1 MTGGMVKMGM
11 EAVKMGVGAATKIA
25 AASKQRNANILAN
38 RAGIV
43 QQNMAKKQLANTL
56 NPMGNAATQAAV
68 NAMQGNLD
76 ASAAQNSAMNAV
88 TGATDEM
95 ALAQNQQQGNIIS
108 SVYADIAKNASNAYS
123 GALQGVADSES
134 NLLKVRSAQKAA
146 QAAQLNKAGDNALG
160 AVKGDNIVEGL
171 KGVGAIQ

>member
-1 MTGGMVKMGM
+1 
-11 EAVKMGVGAATKIA
+11 MGVGAATKIA
-25 AASKQRNANILAN
+25 AAVQQRKANTLAN

-76 ASAAQNSAMNAV
+76 AAAAQNSAMNAV

-108 SVYADIAKNASNAYS
+108 GVYADIAKNASNAYS
-123 GALQGVADSES
+123 GALQGVANSES
-134 NLLKVRSAQKAA
+134 DLLKMRGAQKAA
-146 QAAQLNKAGDNALG
+146 QAAQLSKAGDNAFA

>member
-11 EAVKMGVGAATKIA
+11 EAVKMGVGAATKVA
-25 AASKQRNANILAN
+25 AAVKQNKANTLAN

-43 QQNMAKKQLANTL
+43 QQNMAKKQFANTL
-56 NPMGNAATQAAV
+56 NPMGNVATQAAV

-108 SVYADIAKNASNAYS
+108 GVYADIAKNASNAYS
-123 GALQGVADSES
+123 GALQGVANSES
-134 NLLKVRSAQKAA
+134 DLLKVRSAQKAA
-146 QAAQLNKAGDNALG
+146 QAAQLNKAADNAFG

-171 KGVGAIQ
+171 KSLG

>member
-1 MTGGMVKMGM
+1 MSVGALKLGM
-11 EAVKMGVGAATKIA
+11 EGLKMGVGAATKIA
-25 AASKQRNANILAN
+25 AGVKQNKANTLAN

-43 QQNMAKKQLANTL
+43 QQNMAKKQFANTL

-108 SVYADIAKNASNAYS
+108 GVYADIAKNASNAYN
-123 GALQGVADSES
+123 GALQGVANSES
-134 NLLKVRSAQKAA
+134 DLLKVRSAQKAA
-146 QAAQLNKAGDNALG
+146 QAAQLSKAGDNALG
-160 AVKGDNIVEGL
+160 AVNGGNIVEGL
-171 KGVGAIQ
+171 KSIGG

>member
-1 MTGGMVKMGM
+1 MIKLAM
-11 EAVKMGVGAATKIA
+11 EAAKMGVGAATKIA
-25 AASKQRNANILAN
+25 SAVKQNKANTLAN

-43 QQNMAKKQLANTL
+43 QQNMAKKQFANTL

-108 SVYADIAKNASNAYS
+108 GVYADIAKNASNAYN
-123 GALQGVADSES
+123 GALQGVANSES
-134 NLLKVRSAQKAA
+134 DLLKVRSAQKAA
-146 QAAQLNKAGDNALG
+146 QAAQLSKAGDNAFG
-160 AVKGDNIVEGL
+160 AMKGDNIVEGM
-171 KGVGAIQ
+171 KSIGG